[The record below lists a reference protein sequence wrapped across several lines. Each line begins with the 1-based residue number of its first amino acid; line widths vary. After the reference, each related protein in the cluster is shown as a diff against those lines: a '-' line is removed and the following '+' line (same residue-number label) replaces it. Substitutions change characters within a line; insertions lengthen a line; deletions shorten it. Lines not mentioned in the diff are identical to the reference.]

1 MANDKITVIGAGL
14 AGAEAAWQIARR
26 GVAVRL
32 FEMRP
37 KVPTPA
43 HATGHFAELVC
54 SNSFGSVLPDRAA
67 GQLKWEMEQ
76 MGSLILSSAQQT
88 AVPAGGALA
97 VDREKF
103 SELVTARLAAE
114 PLVEIVRE
122 EVTGLPANGE
132 IAVVASGPLTSSS
145 LASSIAGLTGEKHLY
160 FYDALAPIVD
170 AESIDRNICWQA
182 SRYSDNDANGE
193 GDYLNCPLNE
203 AEYHAFV
210 DALLAAEKIPLK
222 DFEKQEECFF
232 EGCLPIEVLASR
244 GRDALAYGPMSPKGL
259 DDPRTGRWPHAVVQL
274 RQDNVA
280 GSLYNLVGFQTN
292 MKWGE
297 QERVLRLIP
306 GLQNAEFVRLGQMH
320 RNTFI
325 NSPSLLAPS
334 LELKKQPG
342 LFFGG
347 QITGVEG
354 YMGNAATG
362 LLAGLNAV
370 RRLRGETLLELPL
383 TTMLGALCHYITHA
397 EAKHFQPMKA
407 NFGLMPPL
415 AKQVR
420 QKRARYEAY
429 AKRAQEDFLG
439 TFNAEARSTRGFDFM
454 VDANHPPLH
463 R

>member
-1 MANDKITVIGAGL
+1 MGTEVITVIGAGL
-14 AGAEAAWQIARR
+14 AGAEAAWQVARQ
-26 GVAVRL
+26 GVRVRL

-37 KVPTPA
+37 GTPTAA
-43 HATGHFAELVC
+43 HRTGDFAELVC

-76 MGSLILSSAQQT
+76 LGSLILSSAQQT

-103 SELVTARLAAE
+103 AELVTARLAAE
-114 PLVEIVRE
+114 PLVEMVRE
-122 EVTGLPANGE
+122 EVTELPANGE
-132 IAVVASGPLTSSS
+132 IAVVASGPLTSSP
-145 LASSIAGLTGEKHLY
+145 LAASIAAVTGERHLY
-160 FYDALAPIVD
+160 FYDALAPIVE
-170 AESIDRNICWQA
+170 AESIDRNTCWQA
-182 SRYSDNDANGE
+182 SRYAENDANGE
-193 GDYLNCPLNE
+193 ATGDYLNCPLNE
-203 AEYHAFV
+203 AEYNRFV
-210 DALLAAEKIPLK
+210 DALLAAEKIELK
-222 DFEKQEECFF
+222 DFEKDDECFF
-232 EGCLPIEVLASR
+232 EGCLPIEVLAAR

-259 DDPRTGRWPHAVVQL
+259 DDPRTGRRPHAVVQL

-297 QERVLRLIP
+297 QEKVLRLIP
-306 GLQNAEFVRLGQMH
+306 GLQNAEFARLGQMH

-325 NSPSLLAPS
+325 NSPALLAPS
-334 LELKKQPG
+334 LELKKCPG
-342 LFFGG
+342 WFFGG

-370 RRLRGETLLELPL
+370 RRLRGETLLELPP

-420 QKRARYEAY
+420 QKRARYESY
-429 AKRAQEDFLG
+429 AKRAREDFQN
-439 TFNAEARSTRGFDFM
+439 TFKSETLRVQSQVFS
-454 VDANHPPLH
+454 P
-463 R
+463 